1 MTNLTALET
10 QMLVALSFNDFFQ
23 VNGGAEI
30 WSSELES
37 MSNEHLLPAAAQ
49 RGAIL
54 ASLQKKGLVKVSMS
68 GTRDAVIRIPQETAA
83 MMVDLRG
90 KA

>member
-10 QMLVALSFNDFFQ
+10 QMLVALSYNDFFQ
-23 VNGGAEI
+23 VNGGSEI
-30 WSSELES
+30 WSDCLDGE
-37 MSNEHLLPAAAQ
+37 MMLPAAQ
-49 RGAIL
+49 RGPVL
-54 ASLQKKGLVKVSMS
+54 ASLQKKGLLKVSMS